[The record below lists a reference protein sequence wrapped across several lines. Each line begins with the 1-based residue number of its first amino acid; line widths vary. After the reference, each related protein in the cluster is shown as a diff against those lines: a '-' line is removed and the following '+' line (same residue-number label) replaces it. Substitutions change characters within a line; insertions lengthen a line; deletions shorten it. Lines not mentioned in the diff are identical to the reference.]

1 MCSSCKNSSMC
12 CHFFFFYCQL
22 LIFIKKTV
30 INKTV
35 IKNNLYVIKNT
46 TPEATYFKIYIYSN
60 SLTPKNTKNFSF
72 QYKALAF
79 KLFCFLKNKTKQTK
93 NIKNLTFSK
102 ISKRFVLIKLS
113 ISRLL
118 FKEFNTEH
126 KSTFYVVSI
135 QQLEDC
141 FKHNLFLFAL

>member
-12 CHFFFFYCQL
+12 CHIYFFL
-22 LIFIKKTV
+22 LLAINFHQKK
-30 INKTV
+30 NPV
-35 IKNNLYVIKNT
+35 IKNNLYIIKNT

-135 QQLEDC
+135 Q
-141 FKHNLFLFAL
+141 